1 ASKWAEE
8 WRKTASAS
16 GSSLSRVVR
25 IWIGCPSARGKRRS
39 WTRPFERTSTACSA
53 SFGPIARAASSP
65 VAPSGSSS
73 SDWSGR
79 STFMSNQDM
88 EQPREDDRND
98 ELDESPVPD
107 PTENQGDAEDVPEA
121 D

>member
-1 ASKWAEE
+1 MVLSTAGSGGSAA
-8 WRKTASAS
+8 WRWI
-16 GSSLSRVVR
+16 R
-25 IWIGCPSARGKRRS
+25 IWMCWPSGRGSRS
-39 WTRPFERTSTACSA
+39 PCTRLFERTSTACSA

-79 STFMSNQDM
+79 TTFMSNQDM

-107 PTENQGDAEDVPEA
+107 PEKDTDADDVPEA